1 MKASPTSTVLEGL
14 PTPAVP
20 EGDAVLIDGSTIHLR
35 ALVVADREALV
46 SFVDALTP
54 ESRRRRFFSTLTKL
68 DGPLLERLINVDQKD
83 AIAVVAE
90 RAGSIVAVGRA
101 HRIEPAEALATLGD
115 PLDSSAEI
123 AFVVLDGLQGLG
135 IATLLLESLASQARG
150 VGIKRFVATTRVDN
164 TEMLGVFK
172 AAGFVTTVKRDP
184 EDVALLTV
192 SFSTVDDNDSV
203 AARYHREQMATV
215 ASLQPLLRPNSIAV
229 IGASRNPNA
238 VGGRVL
244 RELVVSGFTGQIVP
258 INPRADFLES
268 IPVARSI
275 VDVAIH
281 VDLAIIAVPAGHVVE
296 IVNQC
301 AQAGVRSVLVLS
313 AGFAEIGPE
322 GRARQQEL
330 LEAVRRGGMRLVG
343 PNCLGIVTTDPLVSM
358 HAVFTSL
365 PVLAGSVAMMSQSGA
380 VAIAIASIA
389 NEMGIGMSSLVSVGN
404 KADVSGNDLLEYWD
418 QDPLTKVIA
427 LYLESF
433 GNPRKFGRIAREVSR
448 TKPIIA
454 IKAARSSAGSR
465 AALSHT
471 GALAVEDSTVDALF
485 EQAGV
490 LRVDEPSELLA
501 LANAFVQL
509 PLPKGRRIAIVG
521 NAGGLAILAADAL
534 AHERLSLATLD
545 DATVSAI
552 KQRAP
557 DNAALHNPIDL
568 TALASAQQFHQAV
581 TLVLADPG
589 VDAVIVV
596 LVNMD
601 AQEVASFRSTLNELV
616 HDSAKP
622 ILSVFAATP
631 THAVNGASTPLP
643 ALPALPTAA
652 STREAALVIRR
663 MADRAE
669 WLANLEDPELPLS
682 HSAIDQI
689 RTIVAS
695 DLRLRPE
702 GAWLDTIMASRIV
715 DIVGVPVNSI
725 VLAMDEDSAI
735 DAAQAIGY
743 PVCLKAANPNLVHR
757 SDVGAVHLGLRDDF
771 NVAAA
776 FRSIEHSVRSEMNG
790 ALVQAM
796 SLPGVEMIIGIQNNP
811 SFGPIVLVGA
821 GGRTAELWRDTALH
835 LAPLSRSAARKMLKS
850 LRCFPLLNGFRG
862 GPLCDVEALVETIVR
877 VAQLGAEVPEIMEL
891 DINPVIV
898 HMSGLSAVDIKMRIQ
913 PNGQS
918 GRNELR
924 LLRG

>member
-1 MKASPTSTVLEGL
+1 MKASRESDAVSSNM
-14 PTPAVP
+14 TPLVP
-20 EGDAVLIDGSTIHLR
+20 EGDAVLMDGSTIHLR
-35 ALVVADREALV
+35 ALVAADREALV
-46 SFVDALTP
+46 AFVDALTP

-68 DGPLLERLINVDQKD
+68 EGPLLERLINVDQSD

-90 RAGSIVAVGRA
+90 RSGAIVAVGRA
-101 HRIEPAEALATLGD
+101 NRIEPAGALD
-115 PLDSSAEI
+115 PAGLAAEV
-123 AFVVLDGLQGLG
+123 AFVVLDSLQGLG
-135 IATLLLESLASQARG
+135 IATLLLESLASQARS

-172 AAGFVTTVKRDP
+172 AAGFVTTIKRDP

-192 SFSTVDDNDSV
+192 GFSIVDDNESV
-203 AARYHREQMATV
+203 AARYRREQTATV
-215 ASLQPLLRPNSIAV
+215 ASLRPLLRPSSIAV
-229 IGASRNPNA
+229 IGASRNSNA

-244 RELVVSGFTGQIVP
+244 RELIVSGFTGQIVP
-258 INPRADFLES
+258 INPHAELLES
-268 IPVARSI
+268 IPVSRSI

-281 VDLAIIAVPAGHVVE
+281 IDLAIIAVPAEYVIE

-301 AQAGVRSVLVLS
+301 AQAGVRSLLVLS
-313 AGFAEIGPE
+313 AGFAEIGPD
-322 GRARQQEL
+322 GRARQQQL
-330 LEAVRRGGMRLVG
+330 LEATRRGGMRLVG

-358 HAVFTSL
+358 HAVFTAL

-380 VAIAIASIA
+380 VAIAIASMA
-389 NEMGIGMSSLVSVGN
+389 TEMGIGMSSLVSVGN

-448 TKPIIA
+448 TKPIVA

-485 EQAGV
+485 EQSGV

-509 PLPKGRRIAIVG
+509 PLPTGRRVAIVG

-534 AHERLSLATLD
+534 AHERLLLATLGD
-545 DATVSAI
+545 STVSII
-552 KQRAP
+552 KQIAP
-557 DNAALHNPIDL
+557 ANAALHNPIDL
-568 TALASAQQFHQAV
+568 TAMAEPEQLRLAIAA
-581 TLVLADPG
+581 VLADPG

-596 LVNMD
+596 MVNMD
-601 AQEVASFRSTLNELV
+601 AQVVANFRSTLNELV
-616 HDSAKP
+616 RNAEKP
-622 ILSVFAATP
+622 IVSVFAATP
-631 THAVNGASTPLP
+631 AVGAHGVITPV
-643 ALPALPTAA
+643 PTAA

-663 MADRAE
+663 MAERAE

-682 HSAIDQI
+682 DSDIDRV

-695 DLRLRPE
+695 ELTVRPE
-702 GAWLDTIMASRIV
+702 GAWLDTIIASEILG
-715 DIVGVPVNSI
+715 IAGVPVNKI
-725 VLAMDEDSAI
+725 VLATDEDSAI
-735 DAAQAIGY
+735 DAAQSIGY

-757 SDVGAVHLGLRDDF
+757 SDVGGVHLGLRDDF

-776 FRSIEHSVRSEMNG
+776 FRSIEHSLRLEMNG
-790 ALVQAM
+790 VLVQAM
-796 SLPGVEMIIGIQNNP
+796 SMPGVEMIVGIQNNP
-811 SFGPIVLVGA
+811 AFGPIVLVGA

-835 LAPLSRSAARKMLKS
+835 LAPLSRTAARNMLKT
-850 LRCFPLLNGFRG
+850 LRCFRLLTGFRG
-862 GPLCDVEALVETIVR
+862 GPLGDVEALVDTIVR
-877 VAQLGAEVPEIMEL
+877 VAQLGAEVPEIVEL
-891 DINPVIV
+891 DINPAIV
-898 HMSGLSAVDIKMRIQ
+898 HMTGLSAVDIKIRLQ
-913 PNGQS
+913 PNGHT